1 MTKILLVSKKSTT
14 FAIKSII
21 IWHYMVAEIKNILYD
36 LLRTSS
42 PSGYEE
48 QAIGLFTKFIAPY
61 VDGIYTDIMGNCIAH
76 KKGNGKKILLMA
88 HADEIGLIISHID
101 EKGFLYFKEIGGLD
115 TNILPGQ
122 RVSINGKNERI
133 VGVIGKKP
141 VHLQDQSE
149 NTKDIKSEDLWIDI
163 AASNKKEATEAV
175 QLGSI
180 ATIIS
185 DPVIMSNSLV
195 SSKSLDDKI
204 GLVTL
209 IGVAQNF
216 YESDNDYD
224 IYFVASVQEELGA
237 RGAQT
242 VTERIM
248 PEIGIIIDVTHA
260 TDYPTMSLIKDG
272 DIKLG
277 EGVVIS
283 LGPNMNK
290 EVAQDLMNI
299 ATSNNIKH
307 QIEIIAHPTGT
318 DARMVQVA
326 GSGVKTG
333 LISIPCRY
341 MHTPNEVVSLRDAD
355 NAITLLTKFL
365 QNSDN

>member
-1 MTKILLVSKKSTT
+1 MT
-14 FAIKSII
+14 
-21 IWHYMVAEIKNILYD
+21 AEYKEILYD

-48 QAIGLFTKFIAPY
+48 QTIDLFAKSIAPY
-61 VDGIYTDIMGNCIAH
+61 VDEIYTDVMGNCIAH

-115 TNILPGQ
+115 TNVLPGQ
-122 RVSINGKNERI
+122 RVLINGRNKRI
-133 VGVIGKKP
+133 VGVVGKKP
-141 VHLQDQSE
+141 IHLQEQSD
-149 NTKDIKSEDLWIDI
+149 NAKDFKSEDLWIDI
-163 AASNKKEATEAV
+163 AVSNKKEAMEDV

-180 ATIIS
+180 ATVIS
-185 DPVIMSNSLV
+185 DPVLMSNSLV
-195 SSKSLDDKI
+195 SSRSLDDKI
-204 GLVTL
+204 GLLIL
-209 IGVAQNF
+209 IGVAQCLC
-216 YESDNDYD
+216 ESNSDYD

-242 VTERIM
+242 ITERIM
-248 PEIGIIIDVTHA
+248 PEIGIVLDVTHA
-260 TDYPTMSLIKDG
+260 TDYPTMSIIKDG

-277 EGVVIS
+277 DGVVIA

-290 EVAQDLMNI
+290 EVTHNLLNI
-299 ATSNNIKH
+299 ATSKNIKH
-307 QIEIIAHPTGT
+307 QMEIIAHPTGT

-326 GSGVKTG
+326 GSGVKVG

-341 MHTPNEVVSLRDAD
+341 MHTPNEMVSLEDTD
-355 NAITLLTKFL
+355 NAIILLTKYL
-365 QNSDN
+365 QNSVN